1 MKKGDL
7 LSVEFPFS
15 DMRELKRRPALV
27 VAVETHDVTVAFI
40 TRNLGGRQP
49 YDVVLQP
56 SLSNR
61 LRQASLIRVVKLV
74 TLDSS
79 LIYGRLGE
87 LTDPELQQINA
98 GLRLGLGLS

>member
-27 VAVETHDVTVAFI
+27 VAVEGHDVTVAFI
-40 TRNLGGRQP
+40 TRNLGARQP
-49 YDVVLQP
+49 YAVVLQP
-56 SLSNR
+56 SIANR
-61 LRQASLIRVVKLV
+61 LRQASLLRVLKLV

-79 LIYGRLGE
+79 LVYGRLGE
-87 LTDPELQQINA
+87 LTAAELQQVDA
-98 GLRLGLGLS
+98 GLRLGLGL